1 VILSRIYY
9 RLRYGIKIYH
19 NILTEDERLSLLADS
34 HKHLKD
40 LGDGFPGLQT
50 LPNLHMLLNEKN
62 QKSIRKIINIMGIK
76 HIFKCWVNYTAK
88 DAPGGAWHTH
98 QNVEV
103 SCVYYLE
110 NPEKKG
116 TGFRT
121 KRKEFQIDLPT
132 NSLIVFCPSLEHTGP
147 GDAIQPRT
155 TLVIE

>member
-1 VILSRIYY
+1 MILSRIYY

-40 LGDGFPGLQT
+40 LGDGFPGLQSKSD
-50 LPNLHMLLNEKN
+50 LHLLLNKKN
-62 QKSIRKIINIMGIK
+62 QKSIRKIMNIMGLK
-76 HIFKCWVNYTAK
+76 QIFKCWVNYT
-88 DAPGGAWHTH
+88 DNDSQGGCWHTH
-98 QNVEV
+98 PVEIT
-103 SCVYYLE
+103 SVYYLE
-110 NPEKKG
+110 NPQKLG
-116 TGFRT
+116 TVFKT

-132 NSLIVFCPSLEHTGP
+132 NSLIVFCPQLCHSGP